1 MFPYVA
7 EYFARRKLKSLG
19 FVSSF
24 DSLSYL
30 KTEIFLAIDETV
42 EKIQL
47 EEMKKNLKKR

>member
-24 DSLSYL
+24 ESLSYL